1 MAQQVNAAVRPDTEA
16 VAQAVERYRHEPV
29 GILLL
34 LAWRAGL
41 GRKEI
46 HALTW
51 EQVDTDMLLLQLKDR
66 EVPLEAEAAEILEQW
81 RTRYGKQSAFVAY
94 SPRLR
99 THLSEAS
106 MSILAR
112 NALESVGQ
120 YGVNL
125 SELRFD
131 YFLRQ
136 AEQQGLPYALRVSG
150 ISLSTYKNALSKK
163 MKALGFEPEL
173 RAADIRAAQGAES
186 GGLNRADR
194 EYRLWRIMQREAH
207 TPAGIALRLTRRLL
221 LTVAE
226 IAALTWEDV
235 DFEAGVLRVAG
246 RDVPMTRDVLT
257 LLREERERRAPE
269 DDPHVILT
277 VRAHTPPTVNRLS
290 VLIRESLIRGGLDDV
305 SAADIRLGALRDR
318 DWETVRGWIEAKGS
332 VTPKQ
337 AAELI
342 GTGESAAW
350 ARLRDLERLGYL
362 VHVGRK
368 YYSAART
375 PPEERLRWEIF
386 DFLRENGTISCAQ
399 AETLLGIPSRQIGY
413 VLRTMAKRGE
423 LAVVSWG
430 KYGLPENEKG

>member
-1 MAQQVNAAVRPDTEA
+1 MAQQVNAVIRPDTQA

-34 LAWRAGL
+34 LSWRAGL

-46 HALTW
+46 HTLTW
-51 EQVDTDMLLLQLKDR
+51 EQVDTDMLLLHLTDR
-66 EVPLEAEAAEILEQW
+66 EVPLEAETAEILDQW
-81 RTRYGKQSAFVAY
+81 RARYEKQSAYVAY

-106 MSILAR
+106 MSVLAR

-120 YGVNL
+120 YGVTL

-136 AEQQGLPYALRVSG
+136 TEQQGLPYALRVSG
-150 ISLSTYKNALSKK
+150 ISLSTYKNSLSKK
-163 MKALGFEPEL
+163 MKALGIEPEL
-173 RAADIRAAQGAES
+173 RAAEIRAAQGAEN
-186 GGLNRADR
+186 GGPNRADR
-194 EYRLWRIMQREAH
+194 EYRLWRIMQQEAH
-207 TPAGIALRLTRRLL
+207 TPAGIALRLTRRLF

-235 DFEAGVLRVAG
+235 DLEAGFLRVAG

-257 LLREERERRAPE
+257 LLREERARRAPE

-277 VRAHTPPTVNRLS
+277 VRARTPPTVNRLS

-305 SAADIRLGALRDR
+305 SAAGIRLDALRDR
-318 DWETVRGWIEAKGS
+318 DWEAVRAWVDAKGAI
-332 VTPKQ
+332 TPKT

-342 GTGESAAW
+342 GTGEAAAW
-350 ARLRDLERLGYL
+350 SRLRDFERLGYL
-362 VHVGRK
+362 VHIGRK

-375 PPEERLRWEIF
+375 PPEERLQEEIF
-386 DFLRENGTISCAQ
+386 GFLKENGTISCAQ

-430 KYGLPENEKG
+430 KYALPENEKS